1 MIPFVYDD
9 LQPDFEITPQPTRTY
24 RLNLNE
30 MRIGGYIDGQEA
42 MKQAI
47 YKILNTERYDYIIYS
62 WNYGSELAELY
73 GQPIPYVY
81 SEIKRRITEALLRDD
96 RITDVGDFSFSQDKG
111 RVTVKFT
118 VETTEGII
126 EIEKE
131 VKNYV

>member
-1 MIPFVYDD
+1 MIPLIYDD
-9 LQPDFEITPQPTRTY
+9 LQPDFEITTQPARTY

-47 YKILNTERYDYIIYS
+47 YKILNTERYDYLIYS

-81 SEIKRRITEALLRDD
+81 SEIRRKITEALLRDD
-96 RITDVGDFSFSQDKG
+96 RITDVGDFSFSQNNEK
-111 RVTVKFT
+111 VTVKFT
-118 VETTEGII
+118 VTTTEGLI
-126 EIEKE
+126 EVEKE
-131 VKNYV
+131 VSN